1 MNVCLLKDRYH
12 RMNWQSIWGAF
23 TSRVSQPFKENLDM
37 KTVSSGPD
45 VEAGTLKRPSTW
57 QDFEQ
62 PRYSRRETI
71 LTMIGVLL
79 VMLLASLDQTIVS
92 TAMPRVIADL
102 QGFDRY
108 TWVSTAYLLT
118 STVMVPIYGK
128 LSDLFGRKPIFLFGI
143 VVFVI
148 GSALSGASQSM
159 NELIAFRAFQGLGA
173 GAFMPI
179 AIASVGDLFTPRE
192 RGKWQG
198 VTGAVW
204 GFSAIV
210 GPTLGGWITEN
221 TSWRWVFYVNLPVGI
236 IAMLVLIF
244 LMPALRGAE
253 KKVSID
259 YTGAAMLIAGTV
271 ALLLGFTWAGTQY
284 DWLSPQIIGLFAG
297 AVIVLTAFVIYEAL
311 LERRGGQPIIEPSL
325 FKNSIFSV
333 STIVTIIFGMSLFGS
348 IFFIPLFVQGVIG
361 TSATNS
367 GLILTPLMLTSI
379 VGSVVSGQLVS
390 RLGKYKWL
398 AILGMIISVAGGVL
412 LVRLGVHSTNNDV
425 LLAMLVMGLGMGFG
439 MSLYTLVVQNA
450 LPRKIGQATSALI
463 FFRSIGGTIGLAAM
477 GSAMTSAYLPTFTNA
492 LPAAAKQ
499 LPAKALAVFNNP
511 QVLLSADTKA
521 QLQSAFAA
529 YGPQGR
535 AIFNSILEAVK
546 MGLAQG
552 IHNVFVLSL
561 GIMIAG
567 LVAVLFL
574 KEIPLRGGG
583 SRKTDVAEPVEDVAP
598 GMAENVPAML

>member
-1 MNVCLLKDRYH
+1 
-12 RMNWQSIWGAF
+12 
-23 TSRVSQPFKENLDM
+23 M

-143 VVFVI
+143 VVFLI

-159 NELIAFRAFQGLGA
+159 NELIAFRALQGIGA
-173 GAFMPI
+173 GALMPI
-179 AIASVGDLFTPRE
+179 AIAVVGDLFTPRE

-198 VTGAVW
+198 LTGAVW

-221 TSWRWVFYVNLPVGI
+221 TSWRWVFYVNLPIGI
-236 IAMLVLIF
+236 IAMLVLIL
-244 LMPALRGAE
+244 LMPALRGVE

-529 YGPQGR
+529 YGPQGT

-583 SRKTDVAEPVEDVAP
+583 SRKTETAEPVEDVAP